1 MLAYTITVSC
11 PYLQNYIK
19 VAYMYMHPFTPHAHL
34 PFLTKVML
42 LSTLLEP
49 RKHEVV
55 KIW

>member
-1 MLAYTITVSC
+1 
-11 PYLQNYIK
+11 
-19 VAYMYMHPFTPHAHL
+19 MYMHPFTPHAHL